1 MGRGPVKPRWVRDAA
16 DEAIVVHGLGQRAAG
31 RVYVTVPTGWPV
43 SDGAG
48 GTRPALE
55 GEKRHLGEFISE
67 RGLGLWIA
75 SPRVKRLREIAKA
88 EHVEQLRIRTRQ
100 LVDATADNLRPIIEG
115 KQPLLDEYG
124 RPKRD
129 ATGQVLH
136 EPVPATVRIQAGN
149 LAVKLAEF
157 AEGPPA
163 QRVEME
169 HSGKIELTDLETARA
184 ARIAREAELAALL
197 AAKTADE

>member
-16 DEAIVVHGLGQRAAG
+16 DEALVVHGLGQKTALKFS
-31 RVYVTVPTGWPV
+31 VTVPAGWPV
-43 SDGAG
+43 SDGEG

-55 GEKRHLGEFISE
+55 GEKRPLGEFVSE
-67 RGLGLWIA
+67 RCLGMWIA
-75 SPRVKRLREIAKA
+75 SDRVKRLREIAKA
-88 EHVEQLRIRTRQ
+88 QHVEQLRIRTRQ
-100 LVDATADNLRPIIEG
+100 LVDATADHLRPIIEG
-115 KQPLLDEYG
+115 KQPILDDYG

-129 ATGQVLH
+129 GTGQVLH

-149 LAVKLAEF
+149 LAVKLAEY

-169 HSGKIELTDLETARA
+169 HSGEVKVEVPYPE
-184 ARIAREAELAALL
+184 EVAALRARL
-197 AAKTADE
+197 TA

>member
-16 DEAIVVHGLGQRAAG
+16 DEAIVVHGLGQDSAA
-31 RVYVTVPTGWPV
+31 RTLVTVPEGWPV

-48 GTRPALE
+48 GTRPAMH
-55 GEKRHLGEFISE
+55 GERRHLGEFVSK
-67 RGLGLWIA
+67 RTLGLWIH
-75 SPRVKRLREIAKA
+75 SDRVKRLREIAKA
-88 EHVEQLRIRTRQ
+88 EHTERLRIRTRQ
-100 LVDATADNLRPIIEG
+100 LVDTTADNLLPIIEG
-115 KQPLLDEYG
+115 KQPILDEYG

-149 LAVKLAEF
+149 LAVKLAEY

-163 QRVEME
+163 QKVEME
-169 HSGKIELTDLETARA
+169 HSGGVRLNLDLDRLRAEERELEQ
-184 ARIAREAELAALL
+184 ELATLN
-197 AAKTADE
+197 EP